1 MRSDARQDA
10 GLRSAKL
17 EVASLELRMPA
28 EIILQQSPDAAALLD
43 KREQLATVRTTL
55 AERESELAQI
65 RAQLK
70 TFEGRY
76 LRQVGIL
83 YAELDDLEARIAE
96 REVDLYDSDSARRR
110 AEETRRQAQET
121 HDAAFGDAREAEEFD
136 PPPSLKTLF
145 RDVAK
150 RIHPDFAR
158 DDAEQKHFTLLMARA
173 NQAYSRGD
181 TETLQRLLDDHR
193 EINASIAGEGA
204 AAELLRITRQIQHA
218 ERDIATL
225 DAERHTLLAGEV
237 AQLHRDAEAAAREH
251 RDLLTELATSLREQI
266 ADAQRRFERMENSM
280 EDKAKAGLQHL
291 PTGSA
296 LSLHSPKRSS
306 IIARGRRDA
315 ANAASN
321 PHYRQGVTD
330 YNAHN
335 FAEAAASFGLAAE
348 QGHAESQYLLSTM
361 YDAGHGLPQDD
372 TQAAYWERKAAEQGH
387 AYAQANLSFR
397 FYAADNFPEAFAWCE
412 RAAHSKLAWAQY
424 NLGLMYRKG
433 EGVPQSDA
441 EAAHWYRLAAAQN
454 FPEAQVKLADL
465 YYFGHGVLR
474 SLTQAAAWYRRAADL
489 GNPEAQFQLG

>member
-1 MRSDARQDA
+1 
-10 GLRSAKL
+10 
-17 EVASLELRMPA
+17 MPA
-28 EIILQQSPDAAALLD
+28 EIILQQTPDDAALLD

-76 LRQVGIL
+76 LRQVGVL
-83 YAELDDLEARIAE
+83 YAELDELEARIAE

-110 AEETRRQAQET
+110 AEETRRQARET
-121 HDAAFGDAREAEEFD
+121 HDAAFGEAHEAEEFD

-225 DAERHTLLAGEV
+225 DAERHTLFAGDI
-237 AQLHRDAEAAAREH
+237 AQLHLDAEAAAREH

-266 ADAQRRFERMENSM
+266 ADAQRRFELIDR
-280 EDKAKAGLQHL
+280 QI
-291 PTGSA
+291 SA
-296 LSLHSPKRSS
+296 H
-306 IIARGRRDA
+306 GR
-315 ANAASN
+315 
-321 PHYRQGVTD
+321 
-330 YNAHN
+330 
-335 FAEAAASFGLAAE
+335 
-348 QGHAESQYLLSTM
+348 
-361 YDAGHGLPQDD
+361 
-372 TQAAYWERKAAEQGH
+372 
-387 AYAQANLSFR
+387 
-397 FYAADNFPEAFAWCE
+397 
-412 RAAHSKLAWAQY
+412 
-424 NLGLMYRKG
+424 
-433 EGVPQSDA
+433 
-441 EAAHWYRLAAAQN
+441 
-454 FPEAQVKLADL
+454 
-465 YYFGHGVLR
+465 
-474 SLTQAAAWYRRAADL
+474 
-489 GNPEAQFQLG
+489 